1 MCARRQRRAH
11 LFVCFHPGEEAWAQ
25 MSSVIARA
33 LYDASKQELAVT
45 FTSGR
50 KYIYENVPPDVA
62 LEFQTASSQGQYFNW
77 RIRDQYPHRELD
89 S

>member
-1 MCARRQRRAH
+1 
-11 LFVCFHPGEEAWAQ
+11 

-33 LYDASKQELAVT
+33 LYDASRQELAVT

-50 KYIYENVPPDVA
+50 KYIYENIPPDVA

-77 RIRDQYPHRELD
+77 RIRDQYPWRELD
-89 S
+89 

>member
-1 MCARRQRRAH
+1 MYA
-11 LFVCFHPGEEAWAQ
+11 FIPGEEAWAL

-33 LYDASKQELAVT
+33 LYDASKHELAVT

-77 RIRDQYPHRELD
+77 RIRDQYPFRELD
-89 S
+89 